1 MSVRTVLFDLDGTL
15 LDTAPDFAHVLNGMR
30 TERGGTAMDY
40 APFRA
45 TVSHGAT
52 AMLDMAFPGSR
63 ADELEA
69 LRKEF
74 LDRYSDNLYRETQLF
89 PGMERVLDELE
100 ALQVQWGIVT
110 NKPGWLTAPLL
121 DLAGLSGRV
130 RCVVSGDT
138 LPERKP
144 HPAPVLHA
152 CVLAECSVAEA
163 VYIGDAERDIQS
175 GKAGGLRTGVA
186 LFGYIH
192 PDDRPD
198 QWGADT
204 LLRQPEDI
212 LEWLGPSLEALRA

>member
-1 MSVRTVLFDLDGTL
+1 MNVRTVLFDLDGTL
-15 LDTAPDFAHVLNGMR
+15 LDTAPDFAHVLDGMR
-30 TERGGTAMDY
+30 QERGAAAMDFT
-40 APFRA
+40 AFRA

-52 AMLDMAFPGSR
+52 AMLNLAFPGTSH
-63 ADELEA
+63 DELEA
-69 LRKEF
+69 LRTEF
-74 LDRYSDNLYRETQLF
+74 LNRYADNLYRDTRLF
-89 PGMERVLDELE
+89 PGMDHVLNELE

-110 NKPGWLTAPLL
+110 NKPGWLTVPLL

-152 CVLAECSVAEA
+152 CSLAGCSVEEA

-175 GKAGGLRTGVA
+175 GRAGGMRTAIA

-192 PDDRPD
+192 PDDRPE
-198 QWGADT
+198 QWGADV
-204 LLRQPEDI
+204 LLRDPGAI
-212 LEWLGPSLEALRA
+212 LEWLGPSLEARRA